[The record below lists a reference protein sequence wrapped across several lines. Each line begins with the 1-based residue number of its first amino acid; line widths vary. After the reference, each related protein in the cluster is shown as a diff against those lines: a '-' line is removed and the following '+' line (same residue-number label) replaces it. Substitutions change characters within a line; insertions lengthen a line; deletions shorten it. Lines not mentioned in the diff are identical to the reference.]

1 MSDDGPRN
9 VAASVHARLRNVS
22 RDTGEDFNLLLI
34 RHALERFLYRLSR
47 SKYRDQ
53 FVLKGAFLFVAWEH
67 AVARPTRDMDF
78 LAFGKPDISALER
91 VFREICVTKVEP
103 DGVVFDPKTVTGA
116 EIREGAVYDGVRMKF
131 ISELGNART
140 RLQVDVGFGDAVVP
154 PTEGL
159 RYPTILDQ
167 EAPLLLGYPPEGVIA
182 EKFHAMVTLGTANSR
197 LKDYLDI
204 WRICRTFTFQLP
216 RVAAALNATFEH
228 RNTEIPTGELEGL
241 SQEFVER
248 WAGQWARLSDRYALR
263 GELPPLQEV
272 IQEIRDFITP
282 VLKEASS
289 NKRSDK
295 SWTATKGWHR

>member
-9 VAASVHARLRNVS
+9 VAASVHARLLNVS

-53 FVLKGAFLFVAWEH
+53 FVLK
-67 AVARPTRDMDF
+67 
-78 LAFGKPDISALER
+78 
-91 VFREICVTKVEP
+91 
-103 DGVVFDPKTVTGA
+103 
-116 EIREGAVYDGVRMKF
+116 
-131 ISELGNART
+131 
-140 RLQVDVGFGDAVVP
+140 
-154 PTEGL
+154 
-159 RYPTILDQ
+159 
-167 EAPLLLGYPPEGVIA
+167 
-182 EKFHAMVTLGTANSR
+182 
-197 LKDYLDI
+197 DYFDI
-204 WRICRTFTFQLP
+204 WRICRAFTFQLP
-216 RVAAALNATFEH
+216 RVAAALNATFKH

-295 SWTATKGWHR
+295 SWTATKGWHRSGPPELKPTL